1 MEEKA
6 VNQELKDQQLEQA
19 AGGSHECGV
28 YTTEVIERDNEG
40 RPTHW
45 RDMYRDN
52 YVSDTYHYVCP
63 RCGRILHSGTLGRLY
78 CDPCDES
85 WFTWSLNRCY

>member
-28 YTTEVIERDNEG
+28 YTTEVRFYNKCWG
-40 RPTHW
+40 QA
-45 RDMYRDN
+45 M
-52 YVSDTYHYVCP
+52 
-63 RCGRILHSGTLGRLY
+63 
-78 CDPCDES
+78 
-85 WFTWSLNRCY
+85 SLAP